1 MPCPCG
7 CEDEKDPTAGV
18 YELCEMAEAWY
29 ESLAEACPGELCKC
43 DRCDPG
49 PIDPTP
55 WLS

>member
-7 CEDEKDPTAGV
+7 CEDQKDPTTGV
-18 YELCEMAEAWY
+18 YELCSMAEAWY

-49 PIDPTP
+49 PRDPTP